1 MREPKN
7 EESEGL
13 GGASKGGLPSRG
25 SFSSFSAQNV
35 TVDEIVSAYKQACQ
49 KLNCKQIPKLLKQIQ
64 VWAPPGPAPRPEF
77 CGIASKPPCSH
88 PTKGS
93 RPAAERLIRRG
104 SLISS
109 SFLIN
114 SLAQRF
120 GPGMFLELKRAR
132 ACRGSGAE
140 PGFAPRAPR
149 PASNLSP
156 QAQSVK
162 I

>member
-7 EESEGL
+7 KESEGL
-13 GGASKGGLPSRG
+13 GGASKGGAALTGLFFFFFSPKRDRGRDRERLQASLPE
-25 SFSSFSAQNV
+25 AQL
-35 TVDEIVSAYKQACQ
+35 QADPQ
-49 KLNCKQIPKLLKQIQ
+49 T
-64 VWAPPGPAPRPEF
+64 AEADPGLGTPRPEF

-88 PTKGS
+88 PTNGS

>member
-64 VWAPPGPAPRPEF
+64 VWAPLAQNFVGSPPNPPAPTPQTAP
-77 CGIASKPPCSH
+77 G
-88 PTKGS
+88 
-93 RPAAERLIRRG
+93 RLR
-104 SLISS
+104 S
-109 SFLIN
+109 
-114 SLAQRF
+114 A
-120 GPGMFLELKRAR
+120 
-132 ACRGSGAE
+132 
-140 PGFAPRAPR
+140 
-149 PASNLSP
+149 
-156 QAQSVK
+156 
-162 I
+162 